1 MKTYR
6 VAALTF
12 TLVHALAGGAAGE
25 LLPCAVVEGSS
36 MADRQ
41 RTERPPTEKRFD
53 GERFVRTELF
63 FGSARP
69 GGEVARLSS
78 SNFSTSASR
87 RDSPTASPS

>member
-6 VAALTF
+6 VAVVTF

-36 MADRQ
+36 MADRP

-53 GERFVRTELF
+53 GERFVRHRVVLRL
-63 FGSARP
+63 GQAR
-69 GGEVARLSS
+69 GRGQRG
-78 SNFSTSASR
+78 
-87 RDSPTASPS
+87 